1 MDDYY
6 KILGVSKDSDI
17 KEIKRAYRKLAGEHH
32 PDKNKSSDDKKFKEI
47 NEAYSV
53 LSDPQKRAS
62 YDRFGNADFANQQ
75 GGPSGGY
82 TSGRQAGG
90 ATGGFRYETS
100 SANFGGFEDIFSD
113 LFGGG
118 FSQTGTGS
126 GSQSRSRSGT
136 PDLSGDDMEIYI
148 NVDLKDIVF
157 GAEKQ
162 LSFYAMVKCAT
173 CRGIGS
179 STFKTE
185 TCSTC
190 KGSGRIRKVSQS
202 FFGNV
207 AVEEACSTCK
217 GTGKIIRDK
226 CRICGGSGRVKQL
239 KKMVVKIPKGAN
251 DESILKFQK
260 DGGAGLNGG
269 ESGDLYIHIKVNQD
283 SRFRRDGN
291 DLKVESHISISTA
304 VLGGVL
310 NIDTLYGAINLKIPQ
325 GTQSGEVFRIKQKG
339 IPYLHGRGIG
349 DLYVTVKV
357 NIPKRLSG
365 NEKKLFET
373 LKTLEY

>member
-6 KILGVSKDSDI
+6 KILGVSRDADI

-32 PDKNKSSDDKKFKEI
+32 PDKNKSADDKKFKEI

-75 GGPSGGY
+75 GGPGGGY
-82 TSGRQAGG
+82 TSGGQTGG
-90 ATGGFRYETS
+90 STGGFRYESS

-118 FSQTGTGS
+118 FSQQGS
-126 GSQSRSRSGT
+126 SRSESV
-136 PDLSGDDMEIYI
+136 DLSGDDMEIYI

-162 LSFYAMVKCAT
+162 LSFYAMVKCT
-173 CRGIGS
+173 VCKGTGS
-179 STFKTE
+179 STLKTE
-185 TCSTC
+185 TCPTC
-190 KGSGRIRKVSQS
+190 KGTGHVRKISQS

-207 AVEEACSTCK
+207 AVSEVCSTCK
-217 GTGKIIRDK
+217 GAGKIIKDK
-226 CRICGGSGRVKQL
+226 CRTCSGTGRVKQL
-239 KKMVVKIPKGAN
+239 KKMTIKIPKGAN
-251 DESILKFQK
+251 DESVLKFQGE
-260 DGGAGLNGG
+260 GGAGLNGG
-269 ESGDLYIHIKVNQD
+269 VSGDLYIHIKVNPD
-283 SRFRRDGN
+283 SRFKRDGN
-291 DLKVESHISISTA
+291 NLKVVSHINIPTA

-310 NIDTLYGAINLKIPQ
+310 DVDTLYGPIKLKIPQ
-325 GTQSGEVFRIKQKG
+325 GTQSGEIFRVKQKG
-339 IPYLHGRGIG
+339 IPYLHGRGVG

-357 NIPKRLSG
+357 DIPKKLSSD
-365 NEKKLFET
+365 EKRLFET
-373 LKTLEY
+373 LKTLD

>member
-6 KILGVSKDSDI
+6 KILGVSRDADI

-75 GGPSGGY
+75 GPGGGY
-82 TSGRQAGG
+82 TSGGQAGG
-90 ATGGFRYETS
+90 TTGGFRYETS

-118 FSQTGTGS
+118 FTSQQSGGRGS
-126 GSQSRSRSGT
+126 SA
-136 PDLSGDDMEIYI
+136 PDLSGDNMEVYI
-148 NVDLKDIVF
+148 NVDLVDIVF

-162 LSFYAMVKCAT
+162 FSFYAMVKCMT
-173 CRGIGS
+173 CKGTGS
-179 STFKTE
+179 STGSVE

-190 KGSGRIRKVSQS
+190 KGNGHVRKISQS

-207 AVEEACSTCK
+207 AIDEVCSTCK
-217 GTGKIIRDK
+217 GTGKIIKDK
-226 CRICGGSGRVKQL
+226 CRVCSGTGRAKQL
-239 KKMVVKIPKGAN
+239 KKMTIKIPKGAN
-251 DESILKFQK
+251 DESVLKFQGE
-260 DGGAGLNGG
+260 GGAGLNGG
-269 ESGDLYIHIKVNQD
+269 ISGDLYIHIKVNPD
-283 SRFRRDGN
+283 SRFKRDGN
-291 DLKVESHISISTA
+291 NLKVESHISISTA

-365 NEKKLFET
+365 DEKKLFET